1 MSCEADNFTESSDD
15 HDDFIKCDQLEL
27 TERAVYILVMFLF
40 SVAAVPIVSLDMANS
55 TFIQVN
61 EINLFTN
68 EHAKLPLKL
77 RNLYFEPLFATSL
90 QDL

>member
-1 MSCEADNFTESSDD
+1 MSCEADNFTENSDD

-61 EINLFTN
+61 EMNTMYI
-68 EHAKLPLKL
+68 KKKIQ
-77 RNLYFEPLFATSL
+77 Y
-90 QDL
+90 

>member
-61 EINLFTN
+61 QFVHKWTR
-68 EHAKLPLKL
+68 KVTTQVRK
-77 RNLYFEPLFATSL
+77 PLFWTFICNFPARSVI
-90 QDL
+90 